1 MAEYNIKNN
10 SDLMRALKDAGLK
23 QMIEIIGEDVKML
36 IKAYME
42 ECFYGQYSPKFYQRT
57 FQLLNSVTTS
67 EVREISNGYEV
78 TVYLDIDSIHYDDDG
93 YEEEIVWLASQGFH
107 GSGSIYEQGE
117 FWNEAIQEL
126 DSGYI
131 AKKFGEFLSAK
142 GFNVK
147 HKGSM
152 ALPK

>member
-1 MAEYNIKNN
+1 MATYYIKNN
-10 SDLMRALKDAGLK
+10 SDLMRAWKAAGLK
-23 QMIEIIGEDVKML
+23 QIVEMIGEDVKML

-42 ECFYGQYSPKFYQRT
+42 ECFYGRYSPKFYQRT

-67 EVREISNGYEV
+67 EVRETANGYEI
-78 TVYLDIDSIHYDDDG
+78 TVFLDIDSIHYNDDG

-117 FWNEAIQEL
+117 FWNEAMQEL

-131 AKKFGEFLSAK
+131 AKKFGEYMKGKGWNVITSHSSGLAK
-142 GFNVK
+142 
-147 HKGSM
+147 
-152 ALPK
+152 